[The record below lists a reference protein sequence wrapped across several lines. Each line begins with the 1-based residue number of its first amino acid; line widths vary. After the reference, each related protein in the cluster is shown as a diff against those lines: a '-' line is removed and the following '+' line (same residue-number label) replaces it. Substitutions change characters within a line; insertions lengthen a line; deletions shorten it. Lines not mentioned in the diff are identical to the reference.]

1 MKKNFFKS
9 VFALMCAC
17 VMTTSFVACGSDD
30 DDNNSGKK
38 QEQQQEDVEPGKLLS
53 ASSAFVV
60 TSTGLDALKAMSA
73 DGKVM
78 IRYTYGNGTVK
89 TEEITSSKFEKAVDY
104 AFDNNGDIVV
114 SMQVYLSDI
123 NEEKVREIIGTQFME
138 VEMKGK
144 IVLQFENKPE
154 EYAVRNYTNFKEF
167 DRSNEQMLD
176 AAVKTLKHDK
186 ERHGVIPFAT
196 YGLRANDKSISS
208 SSSWLGN

>member
-89 TEEITSSKFEKAVDY
+89 TEEN

-123 NEEKVREIIGTQFME
+123 NEEKVREIIGTQYME
-138 VEMKGK
+138 VELKGSVELK
-144 IVLQFENKPE
+144 YENTNVNRTIKNIFNYKVFERTE
-154 EYAVRNYTNFKEF
+154 ELVNTAVR
-167 DRSNEQMLD
+167 
-176 AAVKTLKHDK
+176 TLQRDK
-186 ERHGVIPFAT
+186 ERYGVISLTT
-196 YGLRANDKSISS
+196 YGLKASNERIMSS
-208 SSSWLGN
+208 TSWLGN

>member
-38 QEQQQEDVEPGKLLS
+38 QEQQQEDVEPGKL
-53 ASSAFVV
+53 
-60 TSTGLDALKAMSA
+60 SA

-104 AFDNNGDIVV
+104 AFDNNGDLIV

-123 NEEKVREIIGTQFME
+123 NEEKVREIIGTQYME
-138 VEMKGK
+138 VELKGSV
-144 IVLQFENKPE
+144 VLKYENTNDNRTIKNIFNFKVFERTEDLVNT
-154 EYAVRNYTNFKEF
+154 AVR
-167 DRSNEQMLD
+167 
-176 AAVKTLKHDK
+176 TLQRDK
-186 ERHGVIPFAT
+186 ERYGVISLTT
-196 YGLRANDKSISS
+196 YGLKASNERIMSS
-208 SSSWLGN
+208 TSWLGN

>member
-114 SMQVYLSDI
+114 SMQIYLSDI
-123 NEEKVREIIGTQFME
+123 NEEKVREIIGTQYME
-138 VEMKGK
+138 VELKGSV
-144 IVLQFENKPE
+144 VLKYENTNDNRTIKNIFNFKVFERTEDLVNT
-154 EYAVRNYTNFKEF
+154 AVR
-167 DRSNEQMLD
+167 
-176 AAVKTLKHDK
+176 TLQRDK
-186 ERHGVIPFAT
+186 ERYGVIPLTT
-196 YGLRANDKSISS
+196 YGLKASNERIMSS
-208 SSSWLGN
+208 TSWLGN

>member
-60 TSTGLDALKAMSA
+60 TSTGLDVLKAMSA

-123 NEEKVREIIGTQFME
+123 NEEKVREIIGTQYME
-138 VEMKGK
+138 VELKGSV
-144 IVLQFENKPE
+144 VLKYENTNENRTIKYIGNFKVFERTE
-154 EYAVRNYTNFKEF
+154 EMVNTAVR
-167 DRSNEQMLD
+167 
-176 AAVKTLKHDK
+176 TLQREK
-186 ERHGVIPFAT
+186 ERYGVIPLTT
-196 YGLRANDKSISS
+196 YGLKASNERIMSS
-208 SSSWLGN
+208 TSWLGN